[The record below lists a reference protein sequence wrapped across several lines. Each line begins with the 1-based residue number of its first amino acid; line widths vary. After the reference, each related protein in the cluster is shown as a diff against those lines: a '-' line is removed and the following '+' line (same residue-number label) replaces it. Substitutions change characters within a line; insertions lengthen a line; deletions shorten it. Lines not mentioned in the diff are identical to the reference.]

1 MFSRLR
7 RIKNKTRE
15 VKIQQF
21 QVKIPHNP
29 SLVGSNFIVGLPILR
44 LFSVYT
50 LPTGL
55 FVLFRFLSFL
65 FIYYLFFIILN

>member
-21 QVKIPHNP
+21 QVKIPHNL

-50 LPTGL
+50 LRTGL
-55 FVLFRFLSFL
+55 FVLFRSS
-65 FIYYLFFIILN
+65 